1 MKKSNIKNL
10 FLIFMLGIFLPVAM
24 AEAETLREIESHQ
37 NIRESVKQFLTS
49 KSVEYQLD
57 DINIQVG
64 QLDHRLKLTKCSE
77 LLSVQ
82 MRNDTMPGNMTVE
95 VSCVTNQPWKIYIQ
109 ASVHAYKPVYVAKSP
124 ILRGE
129 RIQPGSVKLIK
140 RNITSLR
147 GQYIND
153 ITALEGTLAKRMIS
167 KGQIVSPAHLIKSK
181 LIKRGESV
189 TIIAET
195 SGITVRMKGKA
206 LNDAAAGEQ
215 VRVKNTNSKRIIE
228 GIAIKR
234 GQVKVNML

>member
-1 MKKSNIKNL
+1 MKKTNIKNL
-10 FLIFMLGIFLPVAM
+10 FLTFSLGILLPVTM
-24 AEAETLREIESHQ
+24 VGAETQREIESHE
-37 NIRESVKQFLTS
+37 NIRGSVKQYLTE
-49 KSVEYQLD
+49 KSVEYQLN

-64 QLDHRLKLTKCSE
+64 QLDHRLKLAKCSE
-77 LLSVQ
+77 PLNVQ

-95 VSCVTNQPWKIYIQ
+95 VSCIKTQPWKIYIQ
-109 ASVHAYKPVYVAKSP
+109 ASVHAYKPVYVAKSS

-129 RIQPGSVKLIK
+129 RIQPDSVKLMK

-153 ITALEGTLAKRMIS
+153 FTALEGTLAKRMIN
-167 KGQIVSPAHLIKSK
+167 KGQIISPVHLIKSK

-195 SGITVRMKGKA
+195 AGITVRMKGKA

>member
-1 MKKSNIKNL
+1 MKTIDIKKI
-10 FLIFMLGIFLPVAM
+10 FLIVTVGVSLPVFA
-24 AEAETLREIESHQ
+24 AKAETLRVIESHE
-37 NIRESVKQFLTS
+37 NIRHSVKEYLTL
-49 KSVEYQLD
+49 KSAEYQLD

-64 QLDHRLKLTKCSE
+64 QLDHRLKLAKCSE
-77 LLSVQ
+77 PLNVQ
-82 MRNDTMPGNMTVE
+82 MRNDNMPGNLTVE
-95 VSCVTNQPWKIYIQ
+95 VRCLKEQPWKIYIQ
-109 ASVHAYKPVYVAKSP
+109 ASVHAYTPVYVAKSP

-129 RIQPGSVKLIK
+129 RIQPSSIKLTK
-140 RNITSLR
+140 RNITSLH
-147 GQYIND
+147 GHYVTD
-153 ITALEGTLAKRMIS
+153 LSSLEGTIAKRMIN
-167 KGQIVSPAHLIKSK
+167 KGQVISPAHLIKSK

-228 GIAIKR
+228 GVAVKR